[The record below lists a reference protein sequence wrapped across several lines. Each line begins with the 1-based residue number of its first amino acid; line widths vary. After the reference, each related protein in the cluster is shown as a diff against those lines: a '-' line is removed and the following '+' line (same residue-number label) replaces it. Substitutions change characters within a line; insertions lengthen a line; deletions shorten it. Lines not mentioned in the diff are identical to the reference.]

1 MRTII
6 VLLCQLLPALVIA
19 RPGQTDFLSVLKNAN
34 REDRLTVARKIYN
47 DQIIHL
53 DSAQA
58 FVALNH
64 ISQWATN
71 IHDMP
76 LKIFSVM
83 AMGDYLKEYFSNQRN
98 GKALEF
104 FTTALNMAL
113 RLEMKEAEAEIYN
126 NMGWL
131 YYKQDK
137 FPQAFEYMIRA
148 NNIIQ
153 KIGYENYPYASRYL
167 YDLGYI
173 YCDFGNF
180 DKAKLYLSEAIR
192 YPYSNSLYAVRT
204 LNTLGLA
211 YRELKQYDSAI
222 FYFTR
227 GLDTARVIHN
237 VAWTGILS
245 GNLGTVYYFLKQND
259 EAVPLLK
266 TDYELSMA
274 SKEWTSAANTIIM
287 LADLDLDK
295 HLVHAAALKLEE
307 AREVINRQT
316 DRRPFVYYAL
326 QKARLF
332 KYLKRYD
339 SAFAY
344 LDTAR
349 RVVNKLN
356 QRRDAVV
363 FSQAEQKVAVEL
375 HLSEM
380 KLLESEKSKMV
391 LVRNFIIV
399 VILLVLII
407 AAQLIFRQQLKQK
420 KNKEL
425 LNNAVRQLHYYI
437 DSVREKNQLIN
448 QFKLEIEQLHAQP
461 EQYMLLQEKEAI
473 AAKLKQYSIL
483 TENDWNEFRNLFEKV
498 QIGFFSTLKQ
508 RFPDLTPS
516 EQRLLA
522 LMKLQLSKREMAGML
537 GIAPD
542 SIKKTRQRIRKK
554 INVADDAALEEL
566 VASL

>member
-1 MRTII
+1 M
-6 VLLCQLLPALVIA
+6 VVAW
-19 RPGQTDFLSVLKNAN
+19 PGQTDLLSVLKNAD
-34 REDRLTVARKIYN
+34 REDRLVVARKIYN

-53 DSAQA
+53 DSTQA
-58 FVALNH
+58 FIALNR
-64 ISQWATN
+64 INQWAAN
-71 IHDMP
+71 MHDMP
-76 LKIFSVM
+76 LKIFSVI
-83 AMGDYLKEYFSNQRN
+83 AMGDYHKEYFSNRGG

-104 FTTALNMAL
+104 FSTALNMAL
-113 RLEMKEAEAEIYN
+113 QLDMKEAEAEIYN

-148 NNIIQ
+148 NNIIR
-153 KIGYENYPYASRYL
+153 KTGYENYPYSSRYL

-173 YCDFGNF
+173 YCDFGNY
-180 DKAKLYLSEAIR
+180 DKAKLYLTEAIK
-192 YPYSNSLYAVRT
+192 YPFNNSLYAIRT
-204 LNTLGLA
+204 LNTLGVA

-222 FYFTR
+222 LYFSS
-227 GLDTARVIHN
+227 GLDTARAVHN
-237 VAWTGILS
+237 MAWTGILS
-245 GNLGTVYYFLKQND
+245 GNLGTVYYFLKQYD

-266 TDYELSMA
+266 TDYKLSMA
-274 SKEWTSAANTIIM
+274 SREWTSAANTIIM
-287 LADLDLDK
+287 LAELDLNK
-295 HLVHAAALKLEE
+295 HLLQAAALKLEE
-307 AREVINRQT
+307 AREVISRQT

-332 KYLKRYD
+332 KYQKRYD

-349 RVVNKLN
+349 QVVIKLN
-356 QRRDAVV
+356 QRRDALV

-391 LVRNFIIV
+391 LVRNFIII

-425 LNNAVRQLHYYI
+425 LNNAVAQLHYYI
-437 DSVREKNQLIN
+437 GSVREKNQLIK
-448 QFKLEIEQLHAQP
+448 QFKQEIEQLHAQP
-461 EQYMLLQEKEAI
+461 EQYIMLQEKEEI

-554 INVADDAALEEL
+554 INVQDDGALEEL

>member
-6 VLLCQLLPALVIA
+6 ALMCLLLPAMVIA
-19 RPGQTDFLSVLKNAN
+19 WPGQTDYLSVLQHAG
-34 REDRLTVARKIYN
+34 REERLTVARKIYN
-47 DQIIHL
+47 DQIIHF
-53 DSAQA
+53 DSTQA
-58 FVALNH
+58 FVALNR

-71 IHDMP
+71 VHDMP

-83 AMGDYLKEYFSNQRN
+83 AMGDYLKEYSSDVRD
-98 GKALEF
+98 GKALAF
-104 FTTALNMAL
+104 FTTALNMATQ
-113 RLEMKEAEAEIYN
+113 LELKESEAEIYN

-137 FPQAFEYMIRA
+137 YPQAFEYMIRA

-153 KIGYENYPYASRYL
+153 KIGYEQYPYASRYL

-173 YCDFGNF
+173 YCDFGNYE
-180 DKAKLYLSEAIR
+180 KARLYLTEAIR
-192 YPYSNSLYAVRT
+192 HPYANSLYAVRT

-211 YRELKQYDSAI
+211 FRELKQYDSAI
-222 FYFTR
+222 LYFSR
-227 GLDTARVIHN
+227 GLDTARAIHN
-237 VAWTGILS
+237 MAWTGIIS
-245 GNLGTVYYFLKQND
+245 GNLGTVYYFKKQND
-259 EAVPLLK
+259 AAIPLLK

-274 SKEWTSAANTIIM
+274 SREWTSAANTLIM
-287 LADLDLDK
+287 LAELDLDK
-295 HLVHAAALKLEE
+295 HFIQAASLKLAE
-307 AREVINRQT
+307 ASDVLTRQN

-332 KYLKRYD
+332 KFQKRYD

-349 RVVNKLN
+349 RVMSKLN
-356 QRRDAVV
+356 QRRDALV

-375 HLSEM
+375 HLSEV
-380 KLLESEKSKMV
+380 KLLESEKSKMA

-399 VILLVLII
+399 VSLLVLII
-407 AAQLIFRQQLKQK
+407 AAQFIFRQQLTQK
-420 KNKEL
+420 KNKEQ

-437 DSVREKNQLIN
+437 DSVREKNELIN
-448 QFKLEIEQLHAQP
+448 QFKQEIEQLHAQP
-461 EQYMLLQEKEAI
+461 EQYVALQEREEI

-483 TENDWNEFRNLFEKV
+483 TESDWNEFRNLFEKV

-522 LMKLQLSKREMAGML
+522 LMKLNLSKREMAAML

-554 INVADDAALEEL
+554 INVIDDVALEEL

>member
-6 VLLCQLLPALVIA
+6 ALMCLLLPAMVVA
-19 RPGQTDFLSVLKNAN
+19 WPGQTDFLSVLKNTN
-34 REDRLTVARKIYN
+34 RENRLTVARKIYN
-47 DQIIHL
+47 DQLIHL
-53 DSAQA
+53 DSTQA
-58 FVALNH
+58 FVALNRMY
-64 ISQWATN
+64 QWATN

-98 GKALEF
+98 GKALEY
-104 FTTALNMAL
+104 FTTALNMASQ
-113 RLEMKEAEAEIYN
+113 LELKESEAEIYN

-153 KIGYENYPYASRYL
+153 KIGYENYPHASRYL

-173 YCDFGNF
+173 YCDFGNYE
-180 DKAKLYLSEAIR
+180 KARLYLTEAIR
-192 YPYSNSLYAVRT
+192 YSFSNSLYAIRT

-222 FYFTR
+222 LYFNR
-227 GLDTARVIHN
+227 GLDTARAIHN

-245 GNLGTVYYFLKQND
+245 GNLGSVYYFLKHYD

-274 SKEWTSAANTIIM
+274 SREWTSAANTIIM

-295 HLVHAAALKLEE
+295 HLVQAAALKLDE
-307 AREVINRQT
+307 ARDVLSRQT

-332 KYLKRYD
+332 KYQKRYD

-349 RVVNKLN
+349 RVVGKLN
-356 QRRDAVV
+356 QRRDALV

-375 HLSEM
+375 HLSEI

-437 DSVREKNQLIN
+437 ESVREKNQLIN
-448 QFKLEIEQLHAQP
+448 QFKQEIELLHAQP
-461 EQYMLLQEKEAI
+461 EQYIMLQEKEEI

-522 LMKLQLSKREMAGML
+522 LMKLNLSKREMAGML

-554 INVADDAALEEL
+554 INVIDDVALEEL

>member
-6 VLLCQLLPALVIA
+6 ALMCLLSPVMVIA
-19 RPGQTDFLSVLKNAN
+19 WPGQTDFLTVLQHAH

-53 DSAQA
+53 DSTQA
-58 FVALNH
+58 FGALNR
-64 ISQWATN
+64 INQWATN
-71 IHDMP
+71 RHDMP

-83 AMGDYLKEYFSNQRN
+83 AMGDYLKEYFSNQRD

-104 FTTALNMAL
+104 FTTALNMASQ
-113 RLEMKEAEAEIYN
+113 LEMKESEAEIYN

-173 YCDFGNF
+173 YCDFGNY
-180 DKAKLYLSEAIR
+180 DKAKLYLTEAIR
-192 YPYSNSLYAVRT
+192 YPFNNSLYAVRT

-222 FYFTR
+222 LYFTR
-227 GLDTARVIHN
+227 GLDTARVIHDI
-237 VAWTGILS
+237 AWTGILS

-266 TDYELSMA
+266 TDYALSMA
-274 SKEWTSAANTIIM
+274 SKEWTSAANTIVM

-295 HLVHAAALKLEE
+295 HLVQAAALKLEE
-307 AREVINRQT
+307 AREVINKQT

-332 KYLKRYD
+332 KYQKRYD

-349 RVVNKLN
+349 RVVSKLN
-356 QRRDAVV
+356 QRRDALV

-375 HLSEM
+375 HLSEI

-448 QFKLEIEQLHAQP
+448 QFKQEIEQLHAQP
-461 EQYMLLQEKEAI
+461 EQYVVLQEKEEM

-522 LMKLQLSKREMAGML
+522 LMKLKLSKREMAGML

-554 INVADDAALEEL
+554 INVIDDVALEEL

>member
-1 MRTII
+1 M
-6 VLLCQLLPALVIA
+6 VVAW
-19 RPGQTDFLSVLKNAN
+19 PGQTDFLSVLKNTN
-34 REDRLTVARKIYN
+34 RENRLTVARKIYN
-47 DQIIHL
+47 DQLIHL
-53 DSAQA
+53 DSTQA
-58 FVALNH
+58 FVALNRMY
-64 ISQWATN
+64 QWATN

-98 GKALEF
+98 GKALEY
-104 FTTALNMAL
+104 FTTALNMASQ
-113 RLEMKEAEAEIYN
+113 LELKESEAEIYN

-153 KIGYENYPYASRYL
+153 KIGYENYPHASRYL

-173 YCDFGNF
+173 YCDFGNYE
-180 DKAKLYLSEAIR
+180 KARLYLTEAIR
-192 YPYSNSLYAVRT
+192 YSFSNSLYAIRT

-222 FYFTR
+222 LYFNR
-227 GLDTARVIHN
+227 GLDTARAIHN

-245 GNLGTVYYFLKQND
+245 GNLGSVYYFLKHYD

-274 SKEWTSAANTIIM
+274 SREWTSAANTIIM

-295 HLVHAAALKLEE
+295 HLVQAAALKLDE
-307 AREVINRQT
+307 ARDVLSRQT

-332 KYLKRYD
+332 KYQKRYD

-349 RVVNKLN
+349 RVVGKLN
-356 QRRDAVV
+356 QRRDALV

-375 HLSEM
+375 HLSEI

-437 DSVREKNQLIN
+437 ESVREKNQLIN
-448 QFKLEIEQLHAQP
+448 QFKQEIELLHAQP
-461 EQYMLLQEKEAI
+461 EQYIMLQEKEEI

-522 LMKLQLSKREMAGML
+522 LMKLNLSKREMAGML

-554 INVADDAALEEL
+554 INVIDDVALEEL

>member
-6 VLLCQLLPALVIA
+6 VLWCLLLPAVMVA
-19 RPGQTDFLSVLKNAN
+19 WPGQTDFLSVLKNAP
-34 REDRLTVARKIYN
+34 RDERLTVARKIYN

-53 DSAQA
+53 DSTQA
-58 FVALNH
+58 FVALNR
-64 ISQWATN
+64 INQWATN
-71 IHDMP
+71 SHDVP

-83 AMGDYLKEYFSNQRN
+83 AMGDYHKEYYSNQHG

-104 FTTALNMAL
+104 FTTALNMASQL
-113 RLEMKEAEAEIYN
+113 DLKEPEAEIYN

-153 KIGYENYPYASRYL
+153 KIGYENYPYSSRYL

-173 YCDFGNF
+173 YCDFGNYE
-180 DKAKLYLSEAIR
+180 KAKLYLTEAIR
-192 YPYSNSLYAVRT
+192 YPYNNSLYAVRT
-204 LNTLGLA
+204 LNTLGVA

-222 FYFTR
+222 LYFTR
-227 GLDTARVIHN
+227 GLDTARAIHN
-237 VAWTGILS
+237 IAWTGILS

-259 EAVPLLK
+259 EAIPLLK

-274 SKEWTSAANTIIM
+274 SKEWTSAASTIVM
-287 LADLDLDK
+287 LAELDLDK
-295 HLVHAAALKLEE
+295 HLLQAAALKLEE
-307 AREVINRQT
+307 AQAVIGKQT

-349 RVVNKLN
+349 RVVSKLN
-356 QRRDAVV
+356 QRRDALV

-380 KLLESEKSKMV
+380 KLLESEKSKMT
-391 LVRNFIIV
+391 LERNFIIV

-425 LNNAVRQLHYYI
+425 LNNAATQLQYYV

-448 QFKLEIEQLHAQP
+448 QFKQEIEQLQMQP
-461 EQYMLLQEKEAI
+461 EQYIMLQEKEEI
-473 AAKLKQYSIL
+473 SAKLKQYSIL

-522 LMKLQLSKREMAGML
+522 LMKLKLSKREMAGML

-554 INVADDAALEEL
+554 INVQDDVALEEL

>member
-1 MRTII
+1 MRSII
-6 VLLCQLLPALVIA
+6 VLLCLLLPVMVTAW
-19 RPGQTDFLSVLKNAN
+19 PGQTDFLSVLKNAS
-34 REDRLTVARKIYN
+34 RENRLTVARKIYN

-58 FVALNH
+58 FVALNR
-64 ISQWATN
+64 ISQWAASM
-71 IHDMP
+71 HDMP

-83 AMGDYLKEYFSNQRN
+83 AMGDYFKEYFSNRN
-98 GKALEF
+98 GDQALAF
-104 FTTALNMAL
+104 FTTALNMAAQL
-113 RLEMKEAEAEIYN
+113 DMKAFEAEIYN
-126 NMGWL
+126 NIGWL

-153 KIGYENYPYASRYL
+153 KIGYEHYPNASRYL

-173 YCDFGNF
+173 YCDFGNY
-180 DKAKLYLSEAIR
+180 DKAKLYLTEALR
-192 YPYSNSLYAVRT
+192 HPFNNSIYAIRT

-211 YRELKQYDSAI
+211 YRELKQYDSAGL
-222 FYFTR
+222 YFSR
-227 GLDTARVIHN
+227 GLDTAREIHH

-245 GNLGTVYYFLKQND
+245 GNMGTVYYFLKQND
-259 EAVPLLK
+259 KAVPLLK

-287 LADLDLDK
+287 LADIDLDK
-295 HLVHAAALKLEE
+295 HLVQAAALKL
-307 AREVINRQT
+307 AAAQEVINKQT
-316 DRRPFVYYAL
+316 DRRPFVYFAL

-332 KYLKRYD
+332 KYQKRYD
-339 SAFAY
+339 SAFVY
-344 LDTAR
+344 LDTAQ
-349 RVVNKLN
+349 VVMRKLN
-356 QRRDAVV
+356 QRRDAGV
-363 FSQAEQKVAVEL
+363 FSQAEQKIAVEL
-375 HLSEM
+375 HLSEI

-391 LVRNFIIV
+391 LERNFIIV

-407 AAQLIFRQQLKQK
+407 AAQFIFRQQLKQK

-437 DSVREKNQLIN
+437 NSVREKNQLIN
-448 QFKLEIEQLHAQP
+448 QFKQEIEQLHAQP
-461 EQYMLLQEKEAI
+461 EPYIELQEKEEI

-554 INVADDAALEEL
+554 INVQDDVALEEL
-566 VASL
+566 VASI

>member
-1 MRTII
+1 MA
-6 VLLCQLLPALVIA
+6 QAM
-19 RPGQTDFLSVLKNAN
+19 PGQTDYLSQLQQAAPAN
-34 REDRLTVARKIYN
+34 RLTVARKLYN
-47 DQIIHL
+47 DQLIHL

-58 FVALNH
+58 FVALNR
-64 ISQWATN
+64 ISMWATN
-71 IHDMP
+71 IQDVP
-76 LKIFSVM
+76 LKVFSLI
-83 AMGDYLKEYFSNQRN
+83 AMGDYHREYFPDG
-98 GKALEF
+98 GKALQF
-104 FTTALNMAL
+104 FTAALEIAL
-113 RLEMKEAEAEIYN
+113 QQDLKESEAEIYN

-153 KIGYENYPYASRYL
+153 KIGYEHYPYSSRYL

-173 YCDFGNF
+173 YCDFGNYE
-180 DKAKLYLSEAIR
+180 KAKLYLSEAIK
-192 YPYSNSLYAVRT
+192 YPFNNSLYAIRT

-222 FYFTR
+222 LFFKT
-227 GLDTARVIHN
+227 GLDTAHAIHN
-237 VAWTGILS
+237 IAWTGILS

-259 EAVPLLK
+259 EAIPLLK

-274 SKEWTSAANTIIM
+274 SKEWTSAANTIVM

-295 HLVHAAALKLEE
+295 HLVQSAAARLEE
-307 AREVINRQT
+307 ARVVIGRQT

-332 KYLKRYD
+332 KNLKRYD

-356 QRRDAVV
+356 QRRDALV

-375 HLSEM
+375 HLSEI
-380 KLLESEKSKMV
+380 KLLESENSKIV
-391 LVRNFIIV
+391 LVRNFIILV
-399 VILLVLII
+399 TLLVMVI
-407 AAQLIFRQQLKQK
+407 AAQLLFRQQLKQK

-425 LNNAVRQLHYYI
+425 LNNAVTQLNYYI
-437 DSVREKNQLIN
+437 GSVREKNQLIY
-448 QFKLEIEQLHAQP
+448 QFKQEIEQLHAQP
-461 EQYMLLQEKEAI
+461 EQFTVLQEREEI
-473 AAKLKQYSIL
+473 AAKLKRYSIL
-483 TENDWNEFRNLFEKV
+483 TEEDWNAFRNLFEKV
-498 QIGFFSTLKQ
+498 QIGFFDKLKQ
-508 RFPDLTPS
+508 QFPDLTPS

-522 LMKLQLSKREMAGML
+522 LMKLKLSKREMASML

-554 INVADDAALEEL
+554 INVQDDVALEEL

>member
-6 VLLCQLLPALVIA
+6 VLLCLLLPVMVVAW
-19 RPGQTDFLSVLKNAN
+19 PGQTDFLNVLKNAN
-34 REDRLTVARKIYN
+34 REHRLAVARKIYN

-53 DSAQA
+53 DSTQA
-58 FVALNH
+58 FIALNR
-64 ISQWATN
+64 INQWATN
-71 IHDMP
+71 MHDMS
-76 LKIFSVM
+76 LKIFSVT
-83 AMGDYLKEYFSNQRN
+83 AMGDYHKEHFSNQGGGN
-98 GKALEF
+98 ALEF
-104 FTTALNMAL
+104 FSTALNMAL
-113 RLEMKEAEAEIYN
+113 QLDMKEAEAEIYN
-126 NMGWL
+126 NMGCL

-148 NNIIQ
+148 NNIIR
-153 KIGYENYPYASRYL
+153 KIGYENYPYSSRYL

-173 YCDFGNF
+173 YCDFGNYE
-180 DKAKLYLSEAIR
+180 KAKLYLTEAIK
-192 YPYSNSLYAVRT
+192 YPYSNSLYAIRT

-222 FYFTR
+222 LYFST

-237 VAWTGILS
+237 IAWTGILS
-245 GNLGTVYYFLKQND
+245 GNLGTVYYFLKQYD

-266 TDYELSMA
+266 TDYGLSMA
-274 SKEWTSAANTIIM
+274 SREWTSAANTIIM
-287 LADLDLDK
+287 LAELDLDK
-295 HLVHAAALKLEE
+295 HLLQAATLKLEE
-307 AREVINRQT
+307 ARKVISRQT

-332 KYLKRYD
+332 KYQKRYD

-349 RVVNKLN
+349 RVVSKLN
-356 QRRDAVV
+356 QRRDALV

-391 LVRNFIIV
+391 LVRNFIII

-407 AAQLIFRQQLKQK
+407 AAQLIFRQQSKQK

-425 LNNAVRQLHYYI
+425 LNNAVKQLHYYI
-437 DSVREKNQLIN
+437 NSVREKNQLIN
-448 QFKLEIEQLHAQP
+448 QFKQEIEQLHAQP
-461 EQYMLLQEKEAI
+461 EQYIALQEKEEI
-473 AAKLKQYSIL
+473 AAKLKRYSIL

-554 INVADDAALEEL
+554 INVQDDGALEEL